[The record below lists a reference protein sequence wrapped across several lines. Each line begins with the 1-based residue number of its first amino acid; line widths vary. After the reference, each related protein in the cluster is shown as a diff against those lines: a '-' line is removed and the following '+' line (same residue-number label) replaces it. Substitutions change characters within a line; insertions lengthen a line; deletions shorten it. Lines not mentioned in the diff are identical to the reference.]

1 MQSRQR
7 VSPDALQ
14 RINAEGAVLA
24 RLARDVS
31 LGAVALREDCEED
44 VVLSGDAEISGEI
57 GPGLADE
64 GCLDEVV
71 VFARRALDALDRDL
85 GVRVVVAVVVA
96 NAHLKI
102 SVKKFENDGPFER
115 VIIRSV

>member
-31 LGAVALREDCEED
+31 LGAVALREDGEED

-64 GCLDEVV
+64 GRLDEVV
-71 VFARRALDALDRDL
+71 VLARRAFDALDRDL